1 MEPLLTITKLTS
13 VLATI
18 YSCSSSHYLRSYF
31 QNMFNKLWTFVWTFL
46 ASVSYHNLFNF
57 AMNSLFIYSLL
68 VTWSHTDESWEGR
81 NSCLRIY
88 TLWIYSLSTLG
99 SFDENKIFFVLS
111 PQEFWESFSTWC
123 FEHFGDI
130 SCSVLVHPG
139 HTDESW
145 EGRNTSLWIYT
156 LWIYSLRTLEN
167 TDKNKVFFCSSI
179 TTILAKLSTW
189 CFEPSGDIS
198 CYLRTNLSHTD
209 ASWKR

>member
-1 MEPLLTITKLTS
+1 MSTDIYALNLCIEHSGELWWEQNIFCSFTTRILAKL
-13 VLATI
+13 
-18 YSCSSSHYLRSYF
+18 
-31 QNMFNKLWTFVWTFL
+31 
-46 ASVSYHNLFNF
+46 
-57 AMNSLFIYSLL
+57 
-68 VTWSHTDESWEGR
+68 
-81 NSCLRIY
+81 
-88 TLWIYSLSTLG
+88 
-99 SFDENKIFFVLS
+99 
-111 PQEFWESFSTWC
+111 STWC